1 MFDQFAIMGFVITI
15 IQIVKLQFHFFSTQI
30 GKKWL
35 VLLVI
40 FSAGALNVLNAL
52 AFGDIAWSLAFK
64 EGLNSGLV
72 ATGMYAAGT
81 TILSKDKK

>member
-1 MFDQFAIMGFVITI
+1 MFDQFAVMGFVITI
-15 IQIVKLQFHFFSTQI
+15 VQIIKLQFSFFSTPI

-40 FSAGALNVLNAL
+40 FSAGVLNVINAL
-52 AFGDIAWSLAFK
+52 AFGDIAINIAFK

-72 ATGMYAAGT
+72 ATGMYAAGS
-81 TILSKDKK
+81 TILNKGKK

>member
-15 IQIVKLQFHFFSTQI
+15 VQIIKLQFQFFTTPI

-40 FSAGALNVLNAL
+40 FMSGALNVVNAL
-52 AFGDIAWSLAFK
+52 AFGDITTALAFK